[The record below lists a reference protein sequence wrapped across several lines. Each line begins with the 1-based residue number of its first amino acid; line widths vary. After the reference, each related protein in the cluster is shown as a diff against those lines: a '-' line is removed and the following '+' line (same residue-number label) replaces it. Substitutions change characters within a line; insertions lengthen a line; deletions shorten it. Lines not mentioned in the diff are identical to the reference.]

1 MVLGEKWSYASPV
14 ICIFIILK
22 TLISINFLTFQD
34 HIRHPLQRQMKLLLK
49 RIQFHLNHTVRRRMY
64 ATGTLCV
71 CTIIEKR

>member
-1 MVLGEKWSYASPV
+1 MVLGENWSYASLV

-22 TLISINFLTFQD
+22 TLISINFLTFSD
-34 HIRHPLQRQMKLLLK
+34 HIRHLLQRQMKLLK
-49 RIQFHLNHTVRRRMY
+49 RIHFHLNHTVRRPMY